1 MSEPAQKKAKTS
13 QLKLQGAMTAIV
25 TPFNEKGEVDWEKL
39 RSCVKYQID
48 EGIDGLVPVG
58 TTGECPTLSHDE
70 HDRVIAETV
79 KVAAGRVPVIA
90 GTGSNS
96 TDEAVRLT
104 QAAKE
109 SGADACLVVN
119 PYYNKPCQAGL
130 YAHFAKIAAVGIP
143 IVLYN
148 IPGRTG
154 INMSPDTVAKLYNDF
169 DNVIAIKEATGSLD
183 QASEILALC
192 DITVL
197 SGDDSLTLPLMSVGA
212 KGVIS
217 VMSNCSPKL
226 VKAITEPALKGD
238 FAAARAAHLKSFKL
252 FKSMFI
258 ETNPQPIKMA
268 MSLMGLC
275 GPDLRLPMVTATD
288 ETKEILRKSMTE
300 AGLLK

>member
-1 MSEPAQKKAKTS
+1 MISILSSLSKRLLARLT
-13 QLKLQGAMTAIV
+13 
-25 TPFNEKGEVDWEKL
+25 
-39 RSCVKYQID
+39 RSIHYMYLCSFF
-48 EGIDGLVPVG
+48 
-58 TTGECPTLSHDE
+58 LSHLLF
-70 HDRVIAETV
+70 ISFFFPPT
-79 KVAAGRVPVIA
+79 
-90 GTGSNS
+90 
-96 TDEAVRLT
+96 
-104 QAAKE
+104 
-109 SGADACLVVN
+109 
-119 PYYNKPCQAGL
+119 
-130 YAHFAKIAAVGIP
+130 
-143 IVLYN
+143 
-148 IPGRTG
+148 
-154 INMSPDTVAKLYNDF
+154 
-169 DNVIAIKEATGSLD
+169 

-238 FAAARAAHLKSFKL
+238 FAAARTAHLKSFKL

-258 ETNPQPIKMA
+258 ETNPQPIKAA

-275 GPDLRLPMVTATD
+275 GDGLRLPMVTATD